1 LIKEQNYIIGRD
13 PSCDIV
19 LTDNSVSRQH
29 AELIVNEKGILLL
42 IDQHSTNG
50 CFIHSQG
57 AWESISQEIVNTQDL
72 VRFGDFEISVENL
85 IASVPN
91 PPPSQ
96 SPPTPSTPSINISPP
111 PSQNS
116 QPKKPWLKGDRLVRC
131 QCGAIKRPNEPCL
144 ECGL

>member
-50 CFIHSQG
+50 CFIH
-57 AWESISQEIVNTQDL
+57 
-72 VRFGDFEISVENL
+72 
-85 IASVPN
+85 
-91 PPPSQ
+91 
-96 SPPTPSTPSINISPP
+96 
-111 PSQNS
+111 
-116 QPKKPWLKGDRLVRC
+116 
-131 QCGAIKRPNEPCL
+131 
-144 ECGL
+144 

>member
-1 LIKEQNYIIGRD
+1 MIKEQNYIIGRD

-57 AWESISQEIVNTQDL
+57 AWESISQEIVNTKDL
-72 VRFGDFEISVENL
+72 VRFGDFEISVEDL

-111 PSQNS
+111 PSQYS

-131 QCGAIKRPNEPCL
+131 QCGAVKRPNESCP
-144 ECGL
+144 ECGE